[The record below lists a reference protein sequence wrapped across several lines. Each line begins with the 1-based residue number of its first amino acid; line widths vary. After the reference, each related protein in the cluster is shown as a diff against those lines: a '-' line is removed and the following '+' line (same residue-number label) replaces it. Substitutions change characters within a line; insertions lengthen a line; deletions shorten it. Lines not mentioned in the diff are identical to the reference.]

1 MTNDSIPKKIEGA
14 AEEVAAVEVVV
25 AAAAAV
31 VIVAEPSMDCKPEGN

>member
-1 MTNDSIPKKIEGA
+1 VTNDSIPKKIEGV
-14 AEEVAAVEVVV
+14 AEEVVAVEVV